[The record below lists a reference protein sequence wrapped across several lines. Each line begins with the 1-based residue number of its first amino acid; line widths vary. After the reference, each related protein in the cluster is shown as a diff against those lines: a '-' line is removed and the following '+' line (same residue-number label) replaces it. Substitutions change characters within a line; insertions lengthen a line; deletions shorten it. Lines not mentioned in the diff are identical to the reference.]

1 MPAQVPG
8 EVHTALLNVGHLAD
22 PDVGLGELEQ
32 DWVGRSEWS
41 YRRSFPWKPTPGT
54 RTDLVA
60 EGLDTITE
68 VYVNGHHVGA
78 TRDQHLAYRWP
89 VDQALVPG
97 NNTIEVRFVS
107 AWDAAL
113 AHERDHGP
121 LPSPYDEPYP
131 HIRKTAANFG
141 WDWGSHYV
149 TSGIWRD
156 IRLET
161 YVGLIDHIRPLI
173 RLADDHLST
182 EVTVHISVDA
192 PASSRVLVELA
203 GPDTLTSR
211 ATAKRI
217 TERIDQAVA
226 GNANLLRVWGGGH
239 FATEEFLNACDDRG
253 ILVWHDFLFACAAY
267 CEDETTAAL
276 VAAEAEQAVTR
287 MSPHPSLVVW
297 CGGNE
302 TVLGRHHW
310 GWGDQIGERGW
321 GARYYLDVLPNVLAR
336 LDPTRPYVP
345 NSPWSGAL
353 DTDPAAD
360 THGPSHLWDAWNEAD
375 YAHYRDHDPSFV
387 AEMGWCGPASWTTL
401 ERVLGGETPGPASP
415 LTRHHLRA
423 IDGMHKLTRGLQ
435 PHMPTPAEGADW
447 HFATQLVQARAVA
460 AGVEWLRS
468 RERCGGAIIWQ
479 LNDCWPAISWSAID
493 VAGIEKPLWHAL
505 RHSFAPRLATVQPIA
520 PGPTHDPTGRQG
532 LAFTL
537 VNDTAAEWAPTV
549 DVLRIGLDGRELAR
563 TRLEVSCQAGAL
575 VTLPLDQAVASPTDP
590 HAELLIVDADGVRT
604 TWAYRTDRTL
614 TAPQPVLEV
623 TDTFADG
630 VLHLT
635 VTARTV
641 TRDICVFPDRLAT
654 PLGVP
659 PQTLMVDTSMV
670 TLLPGESHTFHI
682 ASRADETLRH
692 TPIPSSFIRLAV
704 RSASDLT
711 Q

>member
-1 MPAQVPG
+1 MDGPDTTPATVRRASLPAQ
-8 EVHTALLNVGHLAD
+8 VHTALLNVGHLAD

-32 DWVGRSEWS
+32 DWVGRSQWS

-97 NNTIEVRFVS
+97 NNTIEVRFAS

-121 LPSPYDEPYP
+121 LSSPYDEPYP

-141 WDWGSHYV
+141 WDWGPHYV

-161 YVGLIDHIRPLI
+161 YVGRIDHIRPLI
-173 RLADDHLST
+173 RLADDHRSA
-182 EVTVHISVDA
+182 EVTVHISVDT

-310 GWGDQIGERGW
+310 G
-321 GARYYLDVLPNVLAR
+321 
-336 LDPTRPYVP
+336 
-345 NSPWSGAL
+345 
-353 DTDPAAD
+353 
-360 THGPSHLWDAWNEAD
+360 
-375 YAHYRDHDPSFV
+375 
-387 AEMGWCGPASWTTL
+387 
-401 ERVLGGETPGPASP
+401 
-415 LTRHHLRA
+415 
-423 IDGMHKLTRGLQ
+423 
-435 PHMPTPAEGADW
+435 
-447 HFATQLVQARAVA
+447 
-460 AGVEWLRS
+460 
-468 RERCGGAIIWQ
+468 
-479 LNDCWPAISWSAID
+479 
-493 VAGIEKPLWHAL
+493 
-505 RHSFAPRLATVQPIA
+505 
-520 PGPTHDPTGRQG
+520 
-532 LAFTL
+532 
-537 VNDTAAEWAPTV
+537 
-549 DVLRIGLDGRELAR
+549 
-563 TRLEVSCQAGAL
+563 
-575 VTLPLDQAVASPTDP
+575 
-590 HAELLIVDADGVRT
+590 
-604 TWAYRTDRTL
+604 
-614 TAPQPVLEV
+614 
-623 TDTFADG
+623 
-630 VLHLT
+630 
-635 VTARTV
+635 
-641 TRDICVFPDRLAT
+641 
-654 PLGVP
+654 
-659 PQTLMVDTSMV
+659 
-670 TLLPGESHTFHI
+670 
-682 ASRADETLRH
+682 
-692 TPIPSSFIRLAV
+692 
-704 RSASDLT
+704 
-711 Q
+711 

>member
-1 MPAQVPG
+1 
-8 EVHTALLNVGHLAD
+8 VHTALLNVGHLAD

-32 DWVGRSEWS
+32 DWVGRSQWS

-97 NNTIEVRFVS
+97 NNTIEVRFAS

-141 WDWGSHYV
+141 WDWGPHYV

-161 YVGLIDHIRPLI
+161 YVGRIDHIRPLI
-173 RLADDHLST
+173 RLADDHRSA
-182 EVTVHISVDA
+182 EVTVHISVDT

-310 GWGDQIGERGW
+310 G
-321 GARYYLDVLPNVLAR
+321 
-336 LDPTRPYVP
+336 
-345 NSPWSGAL
+345 
-353 DTDPAAD
+353 
-360 THGPSHLWDAWNEAD
+360 
-375 YAHYRDHDPSFV
+375 
-387 AEMGWCGPASWTTL
+387 
-401 ERVLGGETPGPASP
+401 
-415 LTRHHLRA
+415 
-423 IDGMHKLTRGLQ
+423 
-435 PHMPTPAEGADW
+435 
-447 HFATQLVQARAVA
+447 
-460 AGVEWLRS
+460 
-468 RERCGGAIIWQ
+468 
-479 LNDCWPAISWSAID
+479 
-493 VAGIEKPLWHAL
+493 
-505 RHSFAPRLATVQPIA
+505 
-520 PGPTHDPTGRQG
+520 
-532 LAFTL
+532 
-537 VNDTAAEWAPTV
+537 
-549 DVLRIGLDGRELAR
+549 
-563 TRLEVSCQAGAL
+563 
-575 VTLPLDQAVASPTDP
+575 
-590 HAELLIVDADGVRT
+590 
-604 TWAYRTDRTL
+604 
-614 TAPQPVLEV
+614 
-623 TDTFADG
+623 
-630 VLHLT
+630 
-635 VTARTV
+635 
-641 TRDICVFPDRLAT
+641 
-654 PLGVP
+654 
-659 PQTLMVDTSMV
+659 
-670 TLLPGESHTFHI
+670 
-682 ASRADETLRH
+682 
-692 TPIPSSFIRLAV
+692 
-704 RSASDLT
+704 
-711 Q
+711 

>member
-32 DWVGRSEWS
+32 DWVGRSQWS
-41 YRRSFPWKPTPGT
+41 YRRSFPWKPTRGT

-60 EGLDTITE
+60 DGLDTITE

-97 NNTIEVRFVS
+97 NNTIEVRFTS

-141 WDWGSHYV
+141 WDWGPHYV
-149 TSGIWRD
+149 TAGIWRD

-161 YVGLIDHIRPLI
+161 YVGRIDHIRPLI
-173 RLADDHLST
+173 RLADDHHSA

-192 PASSRVLVELA
+192 PTGSRVLVELA

-211 ATAKRI
+211 ATATRI
-217 TERIDQAVA
+217 SERIDQAVV

-336 LDPTRPYVP
+336 LDPTHPYVP

-387 AEMGWCGPASWTTL
+387 AEMGWCGPAAWTTL

-468 RERCGGAIIWQ
+468 RERCGGAIVWQ

-505 RHSFAPRLATVQPIA
+505 RHSFALRLATVQPIA
-520 PGPTHDPTGRQG
+520 PGPTHDPTGRKG

-590 HAELLIVDADGVRT
+590 HAELLIVDTDGVRT

-659 PQTLMVDTSMV
+659 PQTLMVDTSMA

>member
-32 DWVGRSEWS
+32 DWVGRSQWS

-97 NNTIEVRFVS
+97 NNTIEVRFAS

-141 WDWGSHYV
+141 WDWGPHYV

-161 YVGLIDHIRPLI
+161 YVGRIDHIRPLI

-182 EVTVHISVDA
+182 EVTVHISVDT

-211 ATAKRI
+211 ATATRI

-520 PGPTHDPTGRQG
+520 PGPTHDPTGRKG

-549 DVLRIGLDGRELAR
+549 DVLRIGLDGGELAR

-659 PQTLMVDTSMV
+659 PQTLMVDTSMA

>member
-1 MPAQVPG
+1 M
-8 EVHTALLNVGHLAD
+8 
-22 PDVGLGELEQ
+22 
-32 DWVGRSEWS
+32 
-41 YRRSFPWKPTPGT
+41 
-54 RTDLVA
+54 
-60 EGLDTITE
+60 
-68 VYVNGHHVGA
+68 
-78 TRDQHLAYRWP
+78 
-89 VDQALVPG
+89 
-97 NNTIEVRFVS
+97 
-107 AWDAAL
+107 
-113 AHERDHGP
+113 
-121 LPSPYDEPYP
+121 
-131 HIRKTAANFG
+131 
-141 WDWGSHYV
+141 
-149 TSGIWRD
+149 
-156 IRLET
+156 
-161 YVGLIDHIRPLI
+161 
-173 RLADDHLST
+173 
-182 EVTVHISVDA
+182 
-192 PASSRVLVELA
+192 
-203 GPDTLTSR
+203 
-211 ATAKRI
+211 
-217 TERIDQAVA
+217 
-226 GNANLLRVWGGGH
+226 
-239 FATEEFLNACDDRG
+239 
-253 ILVWHDFLFACAAY
+253 
-267 CEDETTAAL
+267 
-276 VAAEAEQAVTR
+276 
-287 MSPHPSLVVW
+287 
-297 CGGNE
+297 
-302 TVLGRHHW
+302 
-310 GWGDQIGERGW
+310 
-321 GARYYLDVLPNVLAR
+321 
-336 LDPTRPYVP
+336 
-345 NSPWSGAL
+345 
-353 DTDPAAD
+353 
-360 THGPSHLWDAWNEAD
+360 
-375 YAHYRDHDPSFV
+375 
-387 AEMGWCGPASWTTL
+387 
-401 ERVLGGETPGPASP
+401 LGGETPGPASP

-468 RERCGGAIIWQ
+468 RERCGGAIVWQ

-520 PGPTHDPTGRQG
+520 PGRTHDPTGRKG

-563 TRLEVSCQAGAL
+563 TRLEVSCPAGAL
-575 VTLPLDQAVASPTDP
+575 VALPLEQAVASPTDP

>member
-1 MPAQVPG
+1 
-8 EVHTALLNVGHLAD
+8 
-22 PDVGLGELEQ
+22 
-32 DWVGRSEWS
+32 
-41 YRRSFPWKPTPGT
+41 
-54 RTDLVA
+54 
-60 EGLDTITE
+60 
-68 VYVNGHHVGA
+68 
-78 TRDQHLAYRWP
+78 
-89 VDQALVPG
+89 
-97 NNTIEVRFVS
+97 
-107 AWDAAL
+107 
-113 AHERDHGP
+113 
-121 LPSPYDEPYP
+121 
-131 HIRKTAANFG
+131 
-141 WDWGSHYV
+141 
-149 TSGIWRD
+149 
-156 IRLET
+156 
-161 YVGLIDHIRPLI
+161 
-173 RLADDHLST
+173 
-182 EVTVHISVDA
+182 
-192 PASSRVLVELA
+192 
-203 GPDTLTSR
+203 
-211 ATAKRI
+211 
-217 TERIDQAVA
+217 
-226 GNANLLRVWGGGH
+226 
-239 FATEEFLNACDDRG
+239 
-253 ILVWHDFLFACAAY
+253 
-267 CEDETTAAL
+267 
-276 VAAEAEQAVTR
+276 

-468 RERCGGAIIWQ
+468 RERCGGAIVWQ
-479 LNDCWPAISWSAID
+479 LNDCWPVISWSAID
-493 VAGIEKPLWHAL
+493 VARIEKPLCHAL

-520 PGPTHDPTGRQG
+520 PGPTHDPTGRKG

-563 TRLEVSCQAGAL
+563 TRLEVSCPAGAL

-590 HAELLIVDADGVRT
+590 HAELLVVDADSVRT

-670 TLLPGESHTFHI
+670 TLLPGESHTFHF

>member
-1 MPAQVPG
+1 MPG

-32 DWVGRSEWS
+32 DWVGRSQWS

-141 WDWGSHYV
+141 WDWGPHYV

-468 RERCGGAIIWQ
+468 RERCGGAIVWQ

-520 PGPTHDPTGRQG
+520 PGPTHDPTGRKG

-563 TRLEVSCQAGAL
+563 TRLEVSCPAGAL
-575 VTLPLDQAVASPTDP
+575 VALPLEQAVASPTDP

-659 PQTLMVDTSMV
+659 PQTLMVDTSMA

>member
-1 MPAQVPG
+1 M
-8 EVHTALLNVGHLAD
+8 HTALLNVGHLAD

-32 DWVGRSEWS
+32 DWVGRSQWS
-41 YRRSFPWKPTPGT
+41 YRRSFPWKPTRGT

-97 NNTIEVRFVS
+97 NNTIEVRFTS

-141 WDWGSHYV
+141 WDWGPHYV
-149 TSGIWRD
+149 TAGIWRD

-161 YVGLIDHIRPLI
+161 YVGRIDHIRPLI
-173 RLADDHLST
+173 RLADDHHSA

-192 PASSRVLVELA
+192 PTGSRVLVELA

-211 ATAKRI
+211 ATATRI
-217 TERIDQAVA
+217 SERIDQAVV

-353 DTDPAAD
+353 DTDPA
-360 THGPSHLWDAWNEAD
+360 PSTPTRRPRHRPGGRHARPQPPLG
-375 YAHYRDHDPSFV
+375 R
-387 AEMGWCGPASWTTL
+387 L
-401 ERVLGGETPGPASP
+401 ERGGLRPLPGPRPVVRRRDGLVRARRLDHP
-415 LTRHHLRA
+415 GAGARRRDPRPRLPTDPPPPAGHRRNAQADPRPPAAHAHTRR
-423 IDGMHKLTRGLQ
+423 GRGL
-435 PHMPTPAEGADW
+435 
-447 HFATQLVQARAVA
+447 
-460 AGVEWLRS
+460 
-468 RERCGGAIIWQ
+468 
-479 LNDCWPAISWSAID
+479 
-493 VAGIEKPLWHAL
+493 AL
-505 RHSFAPRLATVQPIA
+505 RHSTGASPRCRCRSGMAALAGTLRRGNRLATQ
-520 PGPTHDPTGRQG
+520 RL
-532 LAFTL
+532 LAGNQL
-537 VNDTAAEWAPTV
+537 VRN
-549 DVLRIGLDGRELAR
+549 
-563 TRLEVSCQAGAL
+563 
-575 VTLPLDQAVASPTDP
+575 
-590 HAELLIVDADGVRT
+590 
-604 TWAYRTDRTL
+604 
-614 TAPQPVLEV
+614 
-623 TDTFADG
+623 
-630 VLHLT
+630 
-635 VTARTV
+635 
-641 TRDICVFPDRLAT
+641 
-654 PLGVP
+654 
-659 PQTLMVDTSMV
+659 
-670 TLLPGESHTFHI
+670 
-682 ASRADETLRH
+682 
-692 TPIPSSFIRLAV
+692 
-704 RSASDLT
+704 
-711 Q
+711 

>member
-32 DWVGRSEWS
+32 DWVGRSQWS

-97 NNTIEVRFVS
+97 NNTIEVRFAS

-141 WDWGSHYV
+141 WDWGPHYV
-149 TSGIWRD
+149 TAGIWRD

-161 YVGLIDHIRPLI
+161 YVGRIDHIRPLI
-173 RLADDHLST
+173 RLADDHRSA

-192 PASSRVLVELA
+192 PTGSRVLVELA

-211 ATAKRI
+211 ATATRI

-387 AEMGWCGPASWTTL
+387 AEMGWCGPDAWTTL

-520 PGPTHDPTGRQG
+520 PGPTHDPTGRKG

-563 TRLEVSCQAGAL
+563 TRLEVSCPAGAL

-590 HAELLIVDADGVRT
+590 HAELLVVDANSVRT